1 VNPGKLHRFFVS
13 HQAINDD
20 VVAFPA
26 EIARQIVRVLRLRA
40 GDQVIVLDGSGHE
53 LTVRLTVDGR
63 AVAGQIQSRRPTHA
77 EPEVHVMLY
86 QGMLK
91 GSKFETVVQHCTEVG
106 VSNVT
111 PIVSE
116 HSVSME
122 PSDAR
127 QRRLEVIAR
136 EAAEQCRRGLVPSI
150 GQPQQFTDAV
160 ALAARAGPV
169 VMLWEDEQAQQV
181 RDVQLPLDVR
191 QVALFVGPEGG
202 FSAHE
207 VDLVRHHGG
216 HLATLG
222 PRTLRAETA
231 AIVGTALLLARC
243 DTLAEDGA
251 IGRCSHAGD

>member
-13 HQAINDD
+13 HQAIHDD
-20 VVAFPA
+20 VVAFPT

-53 LTVRLTVDGR
+53 LTVRLTIDGQ
-63 AVAGQIQSRRPTHA
+63 AVVGQIQSHRPSHA
-77 EPEVHVMLY
+77 EPEVRVMLY

-91 GSKFETVVQHCTEVG
+91 GSKFEIVVQHCTEVG

-111 PIVSE
+111 PIISE
-116 HSVSME
+116 HSVSIQ

-127 QRRLEVIAR
+127 QRRFAVIAR

-169 VMLWEDEQAQQV
+169 IMLWEDEQAQHV
-181 RDVQLPLDVR
+181 RDVQLPLDMR

-202 FSAHE
+202 FSARE
-207 VDLVRHHGG
+207 VDHVRHHGG

-231 AIVGTALLLARC
+231 AIVATALLLARF

-251 IGRCSHAGD
+251 IGGCSHAGD

>member
-1 VNPGKLHRFFVS
+1 
-13 HQAINDD
+13 
-20 VVAFPA
+20 
-26 EIARQIVRVLRLRA
+26 
-40 GDQVIVLDGSGHE
+40 
-53 LTVRLTVDGR
+53 
-63 AVAGQIQSRRPTHA
+63 
-77 EPEVHVMLY
+77 VMLY

-116 HSVSME
+116 RSIFME

-136 EAAEQCRRGLVPSI
+136 EATEQCRRGLVPTI

-160 ALAARAGPV
+160 AQAARAGPV

-181 RDVQLPLDVR
+181 RDVKLPLDVR

-207 VDLVRHHGG
+207 VDLLRHHGG

-231 AIVGTALLLARC
+231 AIVGSALLLARC
-243 DTLAEDGA
+243 DTLAEDDA
-251 IGRCSHAGD
+251 IGRCSYAGD